1 MAGLLPL
8 SAPFGRD
15 AEGRGEGGVAE
26 MRNGSWADCVTV
38 PGELL

>member
-15 AEGRGEGGVAE
+15 AADGRGGGMAFAFLISQC
-26 MRNGSWADCVTV
+26 RAFHYT
-38 PGELL
+38 

>member
-15 AEGRGEGGVAE
+15 AADGRWERMAGT
-26 MRNGSWADCVTV
+26 RNGSWADCVTV
-38 PGELL
+38 PR